1 MGGPGFRCGHRRV
14 AAIRQ
19 LWKMQAWGEMN
30 QKREG
35 GWGVESRGPRSLTE
49 ACLRAVSGP
58 LGRNNLN
65 NAEIAAFSRHPSPQV
80 WWGQTD
86 RTQQP
91 RVRCQPLPPLSKGAH
106 MRVTLSLFTLPLHFP
121 CSQFCGLYLAGG
133 LQISSLLLFF
143 FYHHLSPPRS
153 LQLCPR
159 RCLWGGRQDVQP
171 TRRSKSPLRVNVP
184 SLAVTFSTPIELTSQ
199 MHARLGLQWRSW
211 MFYAVTLDQFS
222 SCCGSHTRLGV
233 PFFFFSPSDKPT
245 FWGCGFTLW
254 RIAHYQFKVTVV
266 N

>member
-1 MGGPGFRCGHRRV
+1 
-14 AAIRQ
+14 
-19 LWKMQAWGEMN
+19 MN

-35 GWGVESRGPRSLTE
+35 GLWGWRVIDRGLFEGCIRPSWQEQLEQRWNCSVFMTSIPSGLVRS
-49 ACLRAVSGP
+49 
-58 LGRNNLN
+58 
-65 NAEIAAFSRHPSPQV
+65 
-80 WWGQTD
+80 D
-86 RTQQP
+86 RDGAQQP

-143 FYHHLSPPRS
+143 FYHHLSPPHS

-184 SLAVTFSTPIELTSQ
+184 SLALTFSTPIELTSQ

-222 SCCGSHTRLGV
+222 SCCGLHTRTGV
-233 PFFFFSPSDKPT
+233 LFFFFFPPSDKPT
-245 FWGCGFTLW
+245 FWGCEFTLW

-266 N
+266 DQIRAISRESNQT